1 MGRKFLTPSFLLCT
15 AVFSVVFLGGCNAN
29 VANVPSAA
37 AAGADKARVEKA
49 EHSGGATIA
58 VKPDSPANTVRVFYK
73 NLREK
78 RFREAIFL
86 TNLRPAI
93 EGLTDAELKEFQVDL
108 ESIARNVP
116 ADLEING
123 EIISG
128 SKATVTAK
136 IPDDETGKP
145 VVQEIRLRQVNG
157 VWIILTVDEAAEQ
170 IIRKEGRNYFYAL
183 RIETH
188 EDEARS
194 MLERISKAQIAY
206 SAQNGGSFADVQ
218 TLIAAELL
226 PRDVLSSA
234 STGYNYA
241 VKITEGGKRYFAT
254 ATPAAYGK
262 SGKLS
267 FVFETDGRRIPKI
280 FSKDNGGQPLKK

>member
-1 MGRKFLTPSFLLCT
+1 MP
-15 AVFSVVFLGGCNAN
+15 
-29 VANVPSAA
+29 
-37 AAGADKARVEKA
+37 A
-49 EHSGGATIA
+49 E
-58 VKPDSPANTVRVFYK
+58 
-73 NLREK
+73 
-78 RFREAIFL
+78 
-86 TNLRPAI
+86 
-93 EGLTDAELKEFQVDL
+93 
-108 ESIARNVP
+108 
-116 ADLEING
+116 LEING

-241 VKITEGGKRYFAT
+241 VKIGGWKTLFCDGDARRVWQKRETVVCFRDRR
-254 ATPAAYGK
+254 TPD
-262 SGKLS
+262 SQDL
-267 FVFETDGRRIPKI
+267 
-280 FSKDNGGQPLKK
+280 